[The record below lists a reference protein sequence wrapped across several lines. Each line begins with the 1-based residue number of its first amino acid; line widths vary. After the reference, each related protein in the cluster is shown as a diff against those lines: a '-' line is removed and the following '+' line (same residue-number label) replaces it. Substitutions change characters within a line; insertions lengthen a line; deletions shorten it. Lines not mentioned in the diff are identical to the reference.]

1 MRYVEFNYLM
11 EGYPQAFAAFI
22 QSGVDT
28 ASVQRAIMGFKQLV
42 TRNQIKDVN
51 QKNIDWWV
59 TQGWEKFNAFVNQAV
74 AVPSK
79 TQVTRKKIEGQ
90 SINLVD
96 NAKWLILIP
105 VDKDASCFHGKDS
118 DWCTTKIHQQHFER
132 YFYEDEITLIY
143 CFNKQTGGMWAIAI
157 SKLADSPS
165 EFFDQQDTILTRAK
179 FEKQTGLDFG
189 KLQTMAM
196 GGTHQPIIQASRDK
210 WNASVDLTR
219 KLLDKLPR
227 RTRSAEIE
235 KQLMFNKYG
244 RACYEYIRK
253 VESVDSKSFPLAI
266 QIAAFSAK
274 YQFDMLDLPDDD
286 IEDNNTPL
294 NNDDDF
300 YDPIMMTPLR
310 YIKNPVDDVL
320 LVAIKHDRNGIN
332 DIIDLGI
339 KPSERIQIAAV
350 SQYGTAT
357 SILPIIRS
365 GIIPSEAVQLAAI
378 NNNVEAFKHIMLNN
392 IPTTETVQLTA
403 IEKWPAALTYI
414 KNPSMKVQ
422 QAALKAEVAER
433 DRIEAEYR
441 AKRKAEGR

>member
-28 ASVQRAIMGFKQLV
+28 TSVQIAMMGFKQLV

-74 AVPSK
+74 AVSSK
-79 TQVTRKKIEGQ
+79 TQVKRKKVEGQ

-118 DWCTTKIHQQHFER
+118 NWCTTKIHQQHFER
-132 YFYEDEITLIY
+132 YFYENEITLIY
-143 CFNKQTGGMWAIAI
+143 CFNKQGDGMWAIAT
-157 SKLADSPS
+157 SKLENSPS

-179 FEKQTGLDFG
+179 FEKQTGLDFD
-189 KLQTMAM
+189 KLRTMAM
-196 GGTHQPIIQASRDK
+196 GETHQPIIQASRDK

-219 KLLDKLPR
+219 KLFDKLPR
-227 RTRSAEIE
+227 FTRSAEIE

-244 RACYEYIRK
+244 YACYEYLRK
-253 VESVDSKSFPLAI
+253 VASVDSKSFPLAI
-266 QIAAFSAK
+266 QIAAFSARSE
-274 YQFDMLDLPDDD
+274 FDTHNQ
-286 IEDNNTPL
+286 IT
-294 NNDDDF
+294 
-300 YDPIMMTPLR
+300 MTPLR

-320 LVAIKHDRNGIN
+320 LVAIKKDRNGIN
-332 DIIDLGI
+332 NIIDLGI

-350 SQYGTAT
+350 TQYGTGT

-378 NNNVEAFKHIMLNN
+378 NNNVEAFKHIMLND

-441 AKRKAEGR
+441 AQRKAEGR